1 MGGASKQIQAKKMKK
16 EKEAVEAAK
25 KAAEEV
31 RYVIFSLVFLYSFL
45 PVKIEVQ
52 YFRASHIEGVYN
64 IYFLAVYGVRN
75 KVLY

>member
-31 RYVIFSLVFLYSFL
+31 RYVIFSLVFLFAC
-45 PVKIEVQ
+45 K
-52 YFRASHIEGVYN
+52 N
-64 IYFLAVYGVRN
+64 
-75 KVLY
+75 